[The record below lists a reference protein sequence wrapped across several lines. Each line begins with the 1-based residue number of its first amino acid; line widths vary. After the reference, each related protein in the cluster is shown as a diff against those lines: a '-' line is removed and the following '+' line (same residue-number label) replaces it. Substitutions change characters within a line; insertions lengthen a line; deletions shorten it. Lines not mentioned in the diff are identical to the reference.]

1 MGAYCPAA
9 SYHLASLQAYF
20 EQRLKGGVRAAA
32 AAKVGAKGGG
42 DARAAAAASTSAA
55 AAAASAAAA
64 AAAEPAGAVSLPP
77 GMVVT
82 AVRRMA
88 DDVVHVAC
96 RGILVE
102 GADDGGEGADR
113 CAPASA
119 FGAAAASPARSSPS
133 SSTDESSA
141 PSSSD
146 ASPAPPNLPPVP
158 YDGHAFFFQS
168 GAAVL
173 WGIPAPHRRQ
183 LLGAAARFSTEPAAS
198 PAAAAAAAMRGA
210 DSWDHDFAFH
220 TPAGRAGVRGDEL
233 YVSSWG
239 AVPEVLALSYGL
251 AQSVKLHVYEG
262 TIDGLVEATRGLPVE
277 LARAGEISLPR
288 RQVRQLIGQL
298 LAARYSVS
306 LVSDILDSPEFF
318 WSHPE
323 LERLH
328 TEAVAAV
335 ELRHRARILDARV
348 AVIRDALEVLNA
360 ELGQSSSMRVERA
373 ILFLIFVE
381 VMFEVYNQARR
392 HREAMGGAIPLA
404 ATVAAP
410 VAPAAER
417 GESSGGGV

>member
-1 MGAYCPAA
+1 MTWCTWRAGGCWSKARTAGAGARLAAPAA
-9 SYHLASLQAYF
+9 
-20 EQRLKGGVRAAA
+20 V
-32 AAKVGAKGGG
+32 
-42 DARAAAAASTSAA
+42 
-55 AAAASAAAA
+55 
-64 AAAEPAGAVSLPP
+64 
-77 GMVVT
+77 
-82 AVRRMA
+82 
-88 DDVVHVAC
+88 
-96 RGILVE
+96 
-102 GADDGGEGADR
+102 
-113 CAPASA
+113 
-119 FGAAAASPARSSPS
+119 
-133 SSTDESSA
+133 
-141 PSSSD
+141 
-146 ASPAPPNLPPVP
+146 APPPSGRRRLWASRPPPPPPQTRRRPPPPPPLPPVP

-198 PAAAAAAAMRGA
+198 PAAAAAAAMRGV
-210 DSWDHDFAFH
+210 DSWDHDFVFH
-220 TPAGRAGVRGDEL
+220 TPAGRPGVRGDEL

-239 AVPEVLALSYGL
+239 AVREVLALSYGL

-277 LARAGEISLPR
+277 LARAGEIRLPR
-288 RQVRQLIGQL
+288 RQVRRLIGQL

-318 WSHPE
+318 WSHPD

-381 VMFEVYNQARR
+381 VLFEVYNQARR
-392 HREAMGGAIPLA
+392 HRGAEAAALPAVGTGASPVVLA
-404 ATVAAP
+404 A
-410 VAPAAER
+410 
-417 GESSGGGV
+417 GGGDRGGGGG